1 MAGAS
6 GHMLLFTSGV
16 NMAEK
21 QKFKWHSWATPY
33 ILIFPTLIGLFVFRL
48 IPIVSSFVLS
58 FSNWNLIKDPVFNGL
73 ENYKELFSDPDF
85 WMILG
90 NTLKITLG
98 YVVGGMVF
106 GLLLALLV
114 NNKIRGMNFFR
125 AALYMPV
132 ITSSV
137 AVGIVWL
144 RILGPKY
151 GILDYLLKMV
161 GITAPYWLQDPKIA
175 LWTVTFV
182 QVWKM
187 SGYYMILFLAG
198 LQSISTDVI
207 EASVV
212 DGASPRQ
219 RLFRVIIPMLSPT
232 TFFVFTVAIMD
243 AFKNFELIYAM
254 TKGGPQNATNTLVY
268 SVYVNAFSYF
278 RVGYAETIAW
288 VLMAVVGSLTLV
300 NFYVKKY
307 WAQPLE

>member
-1 MAGAS
+1 MS
-6 GHMLLFTSGV
+6 
-16 NMAEK
+16 EK
-21 QKFKWHSWATPY
+21 QKFKWHSWATPW
-33 ILIFPTLIGLFVFRL
+33 ILVFPTLIGLVIFRL
-48 IPIVSSFVLS
+48 IPIVSSFFLS
-58 FSNWNLIKDPVFNGL
+58 FTKWNLITDPKFIGL
-73 ENYKELFSDPDF
+73 KNFKELFSDPVF
-85 WMILG
+85 WKILG
-90 NTLKITLG
+90 NTLKITAG
-98 YVVGGMVF
+98 YVTGGMIF

-114 NNKIRGMNFFR
+114 NNKLRGMNFFR
-125 AALYMPV
+125 AAIYMPV

-137 AVGIVWL
+137 AVGIVWT

-151 GILDYLLKMV
+151 GILDFFLKKI
-161 GITAPYWLQDPKIA
+161 GITAPYWLQDPSLAI
-175 LWTVTFV
+175 WTVTFV